1 MTAGQ
6 HVALDSGSWNAS
18 ALVLVLIQEAR
29 RRTEVVLA
37 ESDTV
42 DLAECE
48 PPVASAAVVLQ
59 RDPVATPCAAAVVV
73 QRGVVPLSCVHFGR
87 RRHLP
92 YYSTS

>member
-1 MTAGQ
+1 MAAG
-6 HVALDSGSWNAS
+6 HSAPGALDSGSWNAS

-48 PPVASAAVVLQ
+48 PPAS
-59 RDPVATPCAAAVVV
+59 AVVV
-73 QRGVVPLSCVHFGR
+73 IQRETQDNWIRSMAPTPSLR
-87 RRHLP
+87 
-92 YYSTS
+92 